1 MKLKNKN
8 AIVTGGSRGIGLEI
22 AYKLASEGSNVAIL
36 DIIDKD
42 IDFSSSLK
50 KGSGE
55 IKLFKCDI
63 SSKEEVVSFFDSSK
77 KEYGSFNFLINNAR
91 YKSKFGLKEPV
102 EEWEKSLSVGLSAPF
117 YLSQELIKRSEDG
130 GSIVNLCSVASKL
143 VTKESPSY
151 HAAKGGLL
159 ALNRYLAIKGG
170 KNNIRVNAILPGLI
184 IQDDHA
190 ERFKSKTNLAYREMS
205 EKYQP
210 MGQVGTQKDISELV
224 LFLCSDESKYLS
236 GAEINLDGAATIQ
249 DQFSVLLDFLYNRST
264 NPTKD

>member
-22 AYKLASEGSNVAIL
+22 AYKLASEGSKVAIL

-42 IDFSSSLK
+42 IDFSSNLK

-63 SSKEEVVSFFDSSK
+63 SNKEEVVSFFDSSK
-77 KEYGSFNFLINNAR
+77 KEYGAFNFLINNAR
-91 YKSKFGLKEPV
+91 YKNRFGLNEPV

-117 YLSQELIKRSEDG
+117 YLSQELIERSENG

-170 KNNIRVNAILPGLI
+170 KNNIRVNAISPGGIFDNQNETFIARYENKVPLGRLGSPNDIAPGLI
-184 IQDDHA
+184 FLLSDDSRYITGH
-190 ERFKSKTNLAYREMS
+190 NL
-205 EKYQP
+205 
-210 MGQVGTQKDISELV
+210 I
-224 LFLCSDESKYLS
+224 
-236 GAEINLDGAATIQ
+236 IDGGWTAI
-249 DQFSVLLDFLYNRST
+249 
-264 NPTKD
+264 